1 MTNISKVLMKIK
13 IPWWEPQT
21 GPKEKIFLQKV
32 LDSNFPNE
40 GDLTYLFEK
49 KIAKLLKIKY
59 VVTLPNC
66 TSAIFLVLKGLGIGK
81 GDEVIVPDL
90 CFIAAPNAV
99 DLTGATPVL
108 VDIDPST
115 LNINPESFR
124 KAITKKTRA
133 VIPVHVSGRACDMEE
148 IIKIAKDHNIF
159 VVEDAAEAF
168 LSKHRGKFLGTF
180 GNAGCFSFSPAK
192 TITTGQGGA
201 VVTNDQNLYLRLKEL
216 KDQGRPK
223 RGTGGDDLH
232 NIIGYNFKFTNLQA
246 AFGLG
251 QLYYLKKR
259 IARMKRN
266 HQLYLKNLRDLKEI
280 TIFECD
286 LKNGE
291 LPQWTDCLVH
301 EKRNQLVDYLLKNN
315 IDSRRF
321 WFPIHTQKPFKDSD
335 RNFPNSTK
343 LSPKA
348 LWLPSAFTLT
358 DTDINGVCHHIRR
371 FFQK

>member
-1 MTNISKVLMKIK
+1 MKK
-13 IPWWEPQT
+13 FIPWWEPQT
-21 GPKEKIFLQKV
+21 GSKEKIFLQKV
-32 LDSNFPNE
+32 IDSNFPNE
-40 GDLTYLFEK
+40 GDLTYLFEQ
-49 KIAKLLKIKY
+49 KIAKLLKVKY

-66 TSAIFLVLKGLGIGK
+66 TSAIFLALKGLGIGK

-99 DLTGATPVL
+99 DLTGATPIL
-108 VDIDPST
+108 VDIDPNT
-115 LNINPESFR
+115 LNIDPQSFE
-124 KAITKKTRA
+124 KAITKKTKA
-133 VIPVHVSGRACDMEE
+133 VIPVHVSGRACDMET
-148 IIKIAKDHNIF
+148 IAKIAKSHNVLII
-159 VVEDAAEAF
+159 EDAAEAF
-168 LSKHRGKFLGTF
+168 LSKHKGKFLGTF
-180 GNAGCFSFSPAK
+180 SNAGCFSFSPAK

-201 VVTNDQNLYLRLKEL
+201 VVTNEPSLYLRLKEL

-232 NIIGYNFKFTNLQA
+232 NTIGYNFKFTNLQA

-251 QLYYLKKR
+251 QLFYLKKR
-259 IARMKRN
+259 LARMRRN
-266 HQLYLKNLRDLKEI
+266 HQLYLKNLIDLKEI

-301 EKRNQLVDYLLKNN
+301 EKRNELVNFLLKNK

-321 WFPIHTQKPFKDSD
+321 WFPIHTQLPYKQPDNK
-335 RNFPNSTK
+335 FPTSTR
-343 LSPKA
+343 LSPEA

-358 DTDINGVCHHIRR
+358 DSDINRVCHYIKK
-371 FFQK
+371 FFGQ